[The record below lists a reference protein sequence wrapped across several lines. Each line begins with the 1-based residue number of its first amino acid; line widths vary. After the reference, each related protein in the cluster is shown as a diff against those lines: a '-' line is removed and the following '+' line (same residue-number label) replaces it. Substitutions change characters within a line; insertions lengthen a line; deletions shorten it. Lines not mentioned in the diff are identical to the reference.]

1 MFTNFIDAKVIKKN
15 RKRVLMFINFN
26 ENIQIIS

>member
-1 MFTNFIDAKVIKKN
+1 MFTNFIDAKVIKKTK
-15 RKRVLMFINFN
+15 KRVLMFINFN